1 MLNGR
6 IDLRSDTVTQPTQ
19 EMREAMYKAEVG
31 DDVYHDDPTIN
42 RLQEMAAAKVNKE
55 AALFVP
61 SGTMANLTAL
71 LTHCKRG
78 DEIIVGDHAHIFQHE
93 VGSFAAL
100 GGLSSYQIP
109 NNPDGTLP
117 LDRIEA
123 AIRSSDVHEP
133 RTKLIALENTQNMCG
148 GVVLNAQY
156 MVEVRALADE
166 YQLKLHLDGA
176 RIFNAAI
183 ALNVDVKELTREAD
197 SVSFCLSKGLGAPV
211 GSLLCGTREFIDE
224 ARRVRKMLGGGMRQ
238 AGILAAAGIVAL
250 DKMIDRLAEDHANAR
265 RLAEGLADMN
275 GFTIDLDRVQTNL
288 VYFDLDPTTRTTP
301 QAVIDHL
308 LQHKVD
314 LGGYMGNGL
323 FRAVTHLWINRA
335 DVDQA
340 LLAFRTAVKN

>member
-1 MLNGR
+1 MLNGM

-42 RLQEMAAAKVNKE
+42 RLQEMAAAKVDKE

-117 LDRIEA
+117 LDRVEA
-123 AIRSSDVHEP
+123 AIRGSDVHEP

-148 GVVLNAQY
+148 GVVLNAPY
-156 MVEVRALADE
+156 MAEVRALADK

-211 GSLLCGTREFIDE
+211 GSLLCGTREFVDQ

-238 AGILAAAGIVAL
+238 AGILAAAGVVAL

-265 RLAEGLADMN
+265 RLAEGLADTN
-275 GFTIDLDRVQTNL
+275 GFAIDLDRVQTNL

-308 LQHKVD
+308 LKHKVD
-314 LGGYMGNGL
+314 VGGYMGKGH
-323 FRAVTHLWINRA
+323 FRAVTHVWINRT